1 MCSRAF
7 QLLIQFLQVWI
18 GERWSVGGEECRRGK
33 GEGVWEEWEMRECG
47 RREGE
52 GV

>member
-1 MCSRAF
+1 M
-7 QLLIQFLQVWI
+7 
-18 GERWSVGGEECRRGK
+18 GGEECRRGK